1 MGGCASLER
10 VVLHPDQTGTRPQS
24 GSQSESQSKPDSEHH
39 EYGSAH
45 CLDDRQVPER
55 AEVGDQ
61 VTIAANV
68 SDDETSTDNLTY
80 QWSAPAGTLTG
91 TGRTITWKAP
101 TGTGAIGLHKVT
113 LTVIETYGTVTEP
126 REHRVTATSPNIH
139 VEDSNAAIRALAL
152 QFLSDFTHPEIPAD
166 VCVRN
171 FSDACRGKASE
182 FTDITNNRKNLKIDP
197 AKSAYSITSVT
208 INPARTQ
215 ATAIARCEF
224 TSLVKEPGPWG
235 KPGDITLAK
244 GNCRLTAVYESQQW
258 RLCESTFDAT
268 NTAGQYFIF

>member
-1 MGGCASLER
+1 M
-10 VVLHPDQTGTRPQS
+10 TRQ
-24 GSQSESQSKPDSEHH
+24 
-39 EYGSAH
+39 
-45 CLDDRQVPER
+45 LDRQSDLSVECACRYADRHGPNDHVESSDRHGRHRPAQGDPDGHRNVRHGHR
-55 AEVGDQ
+55 A
-61 VTIAANV
+61 ARAS
-68 SDDETSTDNLTY
+68 SD
-80 QWSAPAGTLTG
+80 
-91 TGRTITWKAP
+91 R
-101 TGTGAIGLHKVT
+101 H
-113 LTVIETYGTVTEP
+113 EP
-126 REHRVTATSPNIH
+126 PNIH

-152 QFLSDFTHPEIPAD
+152 QFLSDFTHPEISAD

-171 FSDACRGKASE
+171 FSDACRGKAAE

-258 RLCESTFDAT
+258 WLCDSIFDGDHRAWAFT
-268 NTAGQYFIF
+268 SCTRWPTRSIDGFLNEN